1 MRILLITQ
9 WFDPEPTFKGLVFA
23 RELQALGHEVEV
35 ITGFPNY
42 PGGEL
47 YPGYKQKWLS
57 RGVIEGVRV
66 TRVPLYPSH
75 SGSAIKRV
83 LNYVSFM
90 LSSCLYG
97 VFGAKKADII
107 YVYHPPITV
116 GLSAA
121 VIGFLRRTPFVIDVQ
136 DLWPD
141 TLRSTGMIN
150 NERALAVAGK
160 VCNWNYR
167 RAKHVVVLSPGFR
180 KILIER
186 GIPKERLSVIYNW
199 CDEQALAIDS
209 ATTVNTS
216 YMDGYFNVVFA
227 GNIGKAQAL
236 EAVIRAAQIV
246 WERDKLVRF
255 VFVGAGV
262 EVESLKTL
270 ADQLGVQNVRFVP
283 RVPMAEVGTILSRAD
298 VLLVHL
304 KDDPLFTITIP
315 SKTQAYLAVGKPIL
329 MGVRGDA
336 ADLVTQAQAGITVA
350 PENDKAIAEAVLR
363 LAALPAAERE
373 QMAMNAANFYRQNL
387 SLKSGSQKF
396 ADLFQRL
403 LGRIPDNQGNPDVA
417 S

>member
-1 MRILLITQ
+1 MRILLLTQ

-42 PGGEL
+42 PGGKL
-47 YPGYKQKWLS
+47 YPGYKQKWMS
-57 RGVIEGVRV
+57 RSVIDGVQV

-83 LNYVSFM
+83 FNYVSFM

-97 VFGAKKADII
+97 IFRAKKADII
-107 YVYHPPITV
+107 YVYHPPITA

-121 VIGFLRRTPFVIDVQ
+121 VIGFFRRTPYVIDVQ

-150 NERALAVAGK
+150 NGRALALAGK
-160 VCNWNYR
+160 ICTWTYR

-186 GIPKERLSVIYNW
+186 GIPAERLSVIYNW

-209 ATTVNTS
+209 ATTVDTS

-236 EAVIRAAQIV
+236 EAVLRAARIV
-246 WERDKLVRF
+246 WERDQSVRF

-262 EVESLKTL
+262 EVDSLKVL
-270 ADQLGVQNVRFVP
+270 AAQLDVPNVRFIP
-283 RVPMAEVGTILSRAD
+283 RVPMSEVGTILSRAE

-336 ADLVTQAQAGITVA
+336 ADLVTQAQAGLAVE
-350 PENDKAIAEAVLR
+350 PENDKAIADAVLR
-363 LAALPAAERE
+363 LAAAPAPERE
-373 QMAMNAANFYRQNL
+373 HMARNGLDFYREKM
-387 SLKSGSQKF
+387 SLKIGSRKF
-396 ADLFQRL
+396 ADLFQQL
-403 LGRIPDNQGNPDVA
+403 APQKP
-417 S
+417 

>member
-1 MRILLITQ
+1 MPKGTALRILLLTQ
-9 WFDPEPTFKGLVFA
+9 WFDPEPTFKGMVFA
-23 RELQALGHEVEV
+23 RELQALGHDVEV
-35 ITGFPNY
+35 LTGFPNY

-47 YPGYKQKWLS
+47 YPGFRQKWLCRS
-57 RGVIEGVRV
+57 TIDGVSV

-75 SGSAIKRV
+75 DGSAIKRV

-90 LSSCLYG
+90 VSSSLYG

-107 YVYHPPITV
+107 YVYHPPITA
-116 GLSAA
+116 GLAAA
-121 VIGFLRRTPFVIDVQ
+121 VIGFVRRTPYVIDVQ

-150 NERALAVAGK
+150 NERALALAGR
-160 VCNWNYR
+160 VCNWTYR

-186 GIPKERLSVIYNW
+186 GIRAERLSVIYNW
-199 CDEQALAIDS
+199 CDEAALAVDNGR
-209 ATTVNTS
+209 TVDTS
-216 YMDGYFNVVFA
+216 YMDGHFNVVFA

-246 WERDKLVRF
+246 WERNKSVRF

-262 EVESLKTL
+262 EVEALKAL
-270 ADQLGVQNVRFVP
+270 AEQLNVQNLRFVP
-283 RVPMAEVGTILSRAD
+283 RVPMSEIGTILSRAD

-304 KDDPLFTITIP
+304 KDDPLFEITIP

-336 ADLVTQAQAGITVA
+336 ARLVMDAEAGMAVA
-350 PENDKAIAEAVLR
+350 PENDEEIADAVLR
-363 LAALPAAERE
+363 FAALPAAERE
-373 QMAMNAANFYRQNL
+373 RIAKNAKTFYREHL
-387 SLKSGSQKF
+387 SLKSGSRQF
-396 ADLFQRL
+396 SDLFERL
-403 LGRIPDNQGNPDVA
+403 LAR
-417 S
+417 

>member
-1 MRILLITQ
+1 LRILLLTQ

-23 RELQALGHEVEV
+23 RELQSLGHEVEV

-42 PGGEL
+42 PGGKL
-47 YPGYKQKWLS
+47 YPGFRQKWLS
-57 RGVIEGVRV
+57 RSVIDGVSV

-75 SGSAIKRV
+75 SGSAVKRV

-97 VFGAKKADII
+97 VFGAKKADVI
-107 YVYHPPITV
+107 YVYHPPITA

-141 TLRSTGMIN
+141 TLHSTGMIN
-150 NERALAVAGK
+150 NQHALALAGK
-160 VCNWNYR
+160 VCNWTYR

-186 GIPKERLSVIYNW
+186 GIPAERLSVIYNW

-209 ATTVNTS
+209 VDTVDTS
-216 YMDGYFNVVFA
+216 YMDGHFNVVFA

-246 WERDKLVRF
+246 WERDKSVRF

-262 EVESLKTL
+262 EVDTLK
-270 ADQLGVQNVRFVP
+270 AMAARLGVQNLRFVP
-283 RVPMAEVGTILSRAD
+283 RVPMSEVGTILSRAD

-304 KDDPLFTITIP
+304 KDDPLFAITIP
-315 SKTQAYLAVGKPIL
+315 SKTQAYLAVGKPVL

-336 ADLVTQAQAGITVA
+336 ADLVTQAQAGMSVT
-350 PENDKAIAEAVLR
+350 PENDEEIAEAVLR
-363 LAALPAAERE
+363 LAALTAGERE
-373 QMAMNAANFYRQNL
+373 RMAQNAVAFYREHL
-387 SLKSGSQKF
+387 SLKIGSRKF
-396 ADLFQRL
+396 ADLFQHL
-403 LGRIPDNQGNPDVA
+403 LKPQSR
-417 S
+417 

>member
-1 MRILLITQ
+1 MRILLLTQ

-42 PGGEL
+42 PGGKL
-47 YPGYKQKWLS
+47 YPGFRQKWLS
-57 RGVIEGVRV
+57 RSVIDGVPV

-83 LNYVSFM
+83 FNYVSFM

-107 YVYHPPITV
+107 YVYHPPITA

-150 NERALAVAGK
+150 NERALALAGK
-160 VCNWNYR
+160 VCNWTYR
-167 RAKHVVVLSPGFR
+167 RARHVVVLSPGFR

-186 GIPKERLSVIYNW
+186 GIPAERLSVIYNW
-199 CDEQALAIDS
+199 CDEQALAVDS
-209 ATTVNTS
+209 AATVDTS
-216 YMDGYFNVVFA
+216 YMDGHFNVVFA

-236 EAVIRAAQIV
+236 EAVIHAAQIV
-246 WERDKLVRF
+246 WERDKSVRF

-262 EVESLKTL
+262 EVESLKAL
-270 ADQLGVQNVRFVP
+270 AARLDVRNLRFVP
-283 RVPMAEVGTILSRAD
+283 RVPMSEVGTILSRAD

-304 KDDPLFTITIP
+304 KNDPLFSITIP
-315 SKTQAYLAVGKPIL
+315 SKTQAYLAVGKPVL
-329 MGVRGDA
+329 MGVSGDA
-336 ADLVTQAQAGITVA
+336 ADLVTEAGAGMAVA
-350 PENDKAIAEAVLR
+350 PENPEAIASATLH
-363 LAALPAAERE
+363 LAALPASERKRMAENG
-373 QMAMNAANFYRQNL
+373 MAFYSRNM
-387 SLKSGSQKF
+387 SLKIGSRKF
-396 ADLFQRL
+396 ANLFEQLIRS
-403 LGRIPDNQGNPDVA
+403 R
-417 S
+417 SR

>member
-1 MRILLITQ
+1 MTQ

-42 PGGEL
+42 PGGKL
-47 YPGYKQKWLS
+47 YPGYSQKWLS
-57 RGVIEGVRV
+57 RRVIDGVQV

-90 LSSCLYG
+90 LSATLYG

-107 YVYHPPITV
+107 YVYHPPITA
-116 GLSAA
+116 GLAAA
-121 VIGFLRRTPFVIDVQ
+121 VIGFFRRTPYVIDVQ

-150 NERALAVAGK
+150 NERSLALAGR
-160 VCNWNYR
+160 VCNWTYR

-186 GIPKERLSVIYNW
+186 GIPAERLSVIFNW
-199 CDEQALAIDS
+199 CDEQALAIDQ
-209 ATTVNTS
+209 ATTVDTS
-216 YMDGYFNVVFA
+216 YMDGHFNVVFA

-246 WERDKLVRF
+246 WERDKSVRF

-262 EVESLKTL
+262 EVESLKAL
-270 ADQLGVQNVRFVP
+270 SVQLNVQNLRFVP
-283 RVPMAEVGTILSRAD
+283 RVPMCEVGTILSRAD

-336 ADLVTQAQAGITVA
+336 ADLVTQAQAGMAVA
-350 PENDKAIAEAVLR
+350 PEDDKAIADAVLR
-363 LAALPAAERE
+363 LAALSAPERE
-373 QMAMNAANFYRQNL
+373 QMARNAVDFYREKL
-387 SLKSGSQKF
+387 SLKIGSRKF
-396 ADLFQRL
+396 ADLFQQLVR
-403 LGRIPDNQGNPDVA
+403 PKP
-417 S
+417 

>member
-1 MRILLITQ
+1 MRILLLTQ

-42 PGGEL
+42 PGGKI
-47 YPGYKQKWLS
+47 YDGYRQKWLS
-57 RGVIEGVRV
+57 RTVIDGVQV

-75 SGSAIKRV
+75 SGSALKRV
-83 LNYVSFM
+83 FNYVSFM

-97 VFGAKKADII
+97 VFGAKKVDII
-107 YVYHPPITV
+107 YVYHPPITA

-121 VIGFLRRTPFVIDVQ
+121 IIGFLRRTPYVIDIQ

-150 NERALAVAGK
+150 NERALALAGK
-160 VCNWNYR
+160 VCQWTYR
-167 RAKHVVVLSPGFR
+167 RASHVVVLSPGFR

-186 GIPKERLSVIYNW
+186 GIAPERISVIYNW

-209 ATTVNTS
+209 AANVDTS

-246 WERDKLVRF
+246 WERNKTVRF

-262 EVESLKTL
+262 EVESLKAL
-270 ADQLGVQNVRFVP
+270 ADQMGVQNLRFVP
-283 RVPMAEVGTILSRAD
+283 RVPMSEVGTILSRAD

-336 ADLVTQAQAGITVA
+336 ADLVTKAQAGIAVS
-350 PENDKAIAEAVLR
+350 PENDAEIADAVLR
-363 LAALPAAERE
+363 FAALTVAERG
-373 QMAMNAANFYRQNL
+373 QMAENATKFYQENL
-387 SLKSGSQKF
+387 SLQSGGRKF
-396 ADLFQRL
+396 AELFQQLMR
-403 LGRIPDNQGNPDVA
+403 RKA
-417 S
+417 

>member
-1 MRILLITQ
+1 LRILLLTQ

-42 PGGEL
+42 PGGKL
-47 YPGYKQKWLS
+47 YPGYSQKWLS
-57 RGVIEGVRV
+57 RNVIDGVHV

-83 LNYVSFM
+83 FNYVSFM

-97 VFGAKKADII
+97 IFGAKRADII
-107 YVYHPPITV
+107 YVYHPPITA
-116 GLSAA
+116 GLAA
-121 VIGFLRRTPFVIDVQ
+121 AAIGFFRRIPYVIDVQ

-141 TLRSTGMIN
+141 TLHSTGMIN
-150 NERALAVAGK
+150 NERALALAGK
-160 VCNWNYR
+160 VCNWTYR

-186 GIPKERLSVIYNW
+186 GIPAERLSVIYNW

-209 ATTVNTS
+209 ATTVDTS
-216 YMDGYFNVVFA
+216 YMDGHFNVVFA

-236 EAVIRAAQIV
+236 EAVIRAAQII
-246 WERDKLVRF
+246 WERDRSIRF
-255 VFVGAGV
+255 VLVGAGV
-262 EVESLKTL
+262 EVESLKVL
-270 ADQLGVQNVRFVP
+270 AAQLNVQNVRFVP
-283 RVPMAEVGTILSRAD
+283 RVPMCEVGTILSRAE

-304 KDDPLFTITIP
+304 KDDPLFSITIP

-336 ADLVTQAQAGITVA
+336 ADLVTQAQAGIAVT
-350 PENDKAIAEAVLR
+350 PENDKEIADAVLR
-363 LAALPAAERE
+363 LAALSAPERE
-373 QMAMNAANFYRQNL
+373 QMAANAMKFYHQKL
-387 SLKSGSQKF
+387 SLKIGSCKF
-396 ADLFQRL
+396 ADLFQQL
-403 LGRIPDNQGNPDVA
+403 VSLKC
-417 S
+417 

>member
-1 MRILLITQ
+1 MRILLLTQ

-42 PGGEL
+42 PGGKL
-47 YPGYKQKWLS
+47 YQGYKQKWLS
-57 RGVIEGVRV
+57 RSVIDGVAVS
-66 TRVPLYPSH
+66 RVPLYPSH

-83 LNYVSFM
+83 FNYVSFM
-90 LSSCLYG
+90 MTSCLYG
-97 VFGAKKADII
+97 LFGAKKPDII
-107 YVYHPPITV
+107 YVYHPPITA

-121 VIGFLRRTPFVIDVQ
+121 IIGFFRRTPFVIDVQ

-150 NERALAVAGK
+150 NERALALAGK
-160 VCNWNYR
+160 VCNWTYR

-186 GIPKERLSVIYNW
+186 GIPAERLSVIYNW

-209 ATTVNTS
+209 GATVDTS

-236 EAVIRAAQIV
+236 EAVIRSAQIV
-246 WERDKLVRF
+246 WERDKSVRF

-262 EVESLKTL
+262 EVDNLKAL
-270 ADQLGVQNVRFVP
+270 AAQLGVQNLRFVP
-283 RVPMAEVGTILSRAD
+283 RVPMSEVGTILSRAD

-336 ADLVTQAQAGITVA
+336 ADLVTQAQAGIPVE
-350 PENDKAIAEAVLR
+350 PENDKAIADAVLR
-363 LAALPAAERE
+363 LAALSLPERE
-373 QMAMNAANFYRQNL
+373 KMAGNAVTFYRENL
-387 SLKSGSQKF
+387 SLKIGAQKF
-396 ADLFQRL
+396 SNLFQKL
-403 LGRIPDNQGNPDVA
+403 VQPKP
-417 S
+417 

>member
-1 MRILLITQ
+1 MTQ

-42 PGGEL
+42 PGGKL
-47 YPGYKQKWLS
+47 YPGYTQKWLS
-57 RGVIEGVRV
+57 RRVIDGVQV

-83 LNYVSFM
+83 FNYVSFM
-90 LSSCLYG
+90 LSATLYG

-107 YVYHPPITV
+107 YVYHPPITA
-116 GLSAA
+116 GLAAA
-121 VIGFLRRTPFVIDVQ
+121 VIGFFRRTPYVIDVQ

-150 NERALAVAGK
+150 NERSLALAGK
-160 VCNWNYR
+160 ICNWTYR

-186 GIPKERLSVIYNW
+186 GIPAERLSVIFNW
-199 CDEQALAIDS
+199 CDEQALAIDQ
-209 ATTVNTS
+209 ATAVDTS

-246 WERDKLVRF
+246 WERDKSVRF

-262 EVESLKTL
+262 EVESLKAL
-270 ADQLGVQNVRFVP
+270 SVQLNVQNLRFVP
-283 RVPMAEVGTILSRAD
+283 RVPMCEVGTILSRAD

-336 ADLVTQAQAGITVA
+336 ADLVTQAQAGMAVA
-350 PENDKAIAEAVLR
+350 PEDDKAIADAVLR
-363 LAALPAAERE
+363 LAALSVPERE
-373 QMAMNAANFYRQNL
+373 QMARNAVDFYREKL
-387 SLKSGSQKF
+387 SLKIGSRKF
-396 ADLFQRL
+396 ADLFQQLVR
-403 LGRIPDNQGNPDVA
+403 PKP
-417 S
+417 

>member
-1 MRILLITQ
+1 MRILLLTQ

-42 PGGEL
+42 PGGKL
-47 YPGYKQKWLS
+47 YPGFRQKWLS
-57 RGVIEGVRV
+57 RSVIDGVQV

-75 SGSAIKRV
+75 SGAAIKRV
-83 LNYVSFM
+83 FNYVSFM

-97 VFGAKKADII
+97 LFGAKKADII
-107 YVYHPPITV
+107 YVYHPPITA
-116 GLSAA
+116 GLAAA
-121 VIGFLRRTPFVIDVQ
+121 VIGFFRRTPFVMDVQ

-150 NERALAVAGK
+150 NERALGLAGK
-160 VCNWNYR
+160 VCNWTYR
-167 RAKHVVVLSPGFR
+167 RARHVVVLSPGFR

-186 GIPKERLSVIYNW
+186 GIPAERLSVIYNW

-209 ATTVNTS
+209 ATTVDTS
-216 YMDGYFNVVFA
+216 YMDGHFNVVFA

-246 WERDKLVRF
+246 WERDKSVRF

-262 EVESLKTL
+262 EVESLK
-270 ADQLGVQNVRFVP
+270 AMAARLGVQNLRFVP
-283 RVPMAEVGTILSRAD
+283 RVPMSEVGTILSRAD

-304 KDDPLFTITIP
+304 KDDPLFAITIP
-315 SKTQAYLAVGKPIL
+315 SKSQAYLAVGKPVL

-336 ADLVTQAQAGITVA
+336 ADLVTQAGAGMTVE
-350 PENDKAIAEAVLR
+350 PENDEAIADAVLR
-363 LAALPAAERE
+363 LAALPAVERE
-373 QMAMNAANFYRQNL
+373 QMAENATTFYRDNL
-387 SLKSGSQKF
+387 SLEIGSRRF
-396 ADLFQRL
+396 AALFQRL
-403 LGRIPDNQGNPDVA
+403 LRPEA
-417 S
+417 R

>member
-1 MRILLITQ
+1 VKGTALRILLLTQ

-42 PGGEL
+42 PGGNL
-47 YPGYKQKWLS
+47 YPGFRQKWLS
-57 RGVIEGVRV
+57 RSVIDGVSV

-75 SGSAIKRV
+75 SGSAIKRIF
-83 LNYVSFM
+83 NYVSFM

-97 VFGAKKADII
+97 VFGAKRADII
-107 YVYHPPITV
+107 YVYHPPITA

-121 VIGFLRRTPFVIDVQ
+121 VIGFFRRTPFVIDVQ

-141 TLRSTGMIN
+141 TLRSTGMIS
-150 NERALAVAGK
+150 NERALALAGK
-160 VCNWNYR
+160 VCNWTYR

-186 GIPKERLSVIYNW
+186 GIPAERLSVIYNW
-199 CDEQALAIDS
+199 CDEQALATDN
-209 ATTVNTS
+209 ATSVDTS
-216 YMDGYFNVVFA
+216 YLDGHFNVVFA

-246 WERDKLVRF
+246 WERDKAVRF

-262 EVESLKTL
+262 EVESLKVL
-270 ADQLGVQNVRFVP
+270 AAQLGVQNLRFVP
-283 RVPMAEVGTILSRAD
+283 RVPMSEVGAILSRAD

-304 KDDPLFTITIP
+304 KDDPLFAITIP

-336 ADLVTQAQAGITVA
+336 ADLVTQAQAGMTVT
-350 PENDKAIAEAVLR
+350 PENDEAIADAVLR
-363 LAALPAAERE
+363 MASLPAAERR
-373 QMAMNAANFYRQNL
+373 QMAENSVKFYHDHL
-387 SLKSGSQKF
+387 SLKIGSRKF
-396 ADLFQRL
+396 SDLFQRL
-403 LGRIPDNQGNPDVA
+403 LCRNLND
-417 S
+417 